1 MLTPVAYVPCVCPRH
16 RRIEEEPTFVYTKAS
31 EVLSRLLPDATTLHL
46 EAWHVDDAA
55 MQITLLVSSTQAIVP
70 CPLCDM
76 PTYHIHSRYARTL
89 ADLPWAN
96 YRVRLYLL
104 VRKFFCRNAACS
116 RRIFTERL
124 PTVAAPWARQTT
136 RLARRLIA
144 MGVALGGEA
153 GNKLALQLGMRVS
166 PDMLL
171 QRVRSSRCLAQP
183 VSRVLGVDD
192 WAFHKGH
199 RYGTILVD
207 LERRKPIDLL
217 PDREPATLAAWLKTH
232 PGVQLITRDR
242 AAKYAEGARE
252 GAPHAVQVA
261 DRWHLLKN
269 LREAVQRFLTRQH
282 AWLEQATARVTQ
294 CQLLEHTTTAGP
306 VAMLSSRSAKEIQH
320 NRAKRH
326 ARYCQVLELH
336 HQGVS
341 QQKIATTLGMSPI
354 TVRTFIRAGTF
365 PERATYR
372 RQSQLD
378 PYVAFLHQRWVAG
391 CKHPMQLWHEIVA
404 QGYPGTP
411 RMVRRYVERLG
422 QRLKPLT
429 PEQRTQVLQAETTF
443 KTPSV
448 RQASFWLLKP
458 SQERTS
464 DQEAFITQ
472 LCTLSTEIKEVC
484 ELSHA
489 FEQMLRERQAGG
501 LATWL
506 ENAEQSAVSELR
518 SFATGLRQDEA
529 AVTAALAYD
538 WSNGQVEGQIN
549 KLKLLK
555 RQMYGRAKLDLL
567 KARFLAAA

>member
-1 MLTPVAYVPCVCPRH
+1 V
-16 RRIEEEPTFVYTKAS
+16 
-31 EVLSRLLPDATTLHL
+31 D
-46 EAWHVDDAA
+46 EAAE
-55 MQITLLVSSTQAIVP
+55 QITLLVCSTQALVS
-70 CPLCDM
+70 CPLCTR
-76 PTYHIHSRYARTL
+76 PTPHIHSRYTRTL
-89 ADLPWAN
+89 ADLPWAH
-96 YRVRLYLL
+96 YRVRLHLQ

-124 PTVAAPWARQTT
+124 STVAAPWARQTT
-136 RLARRLIA
+136 RLACRLLA
-144 MGVALGGEA
+144 VGRALGGEA
-153 GNKLALQLGMRVS
+153 GTKLARQLGMQVS
-166 PDMLL
+166 PEMLL
-171 QRVRSSRCLAQP
+171 QRVRFSRCPPQP
-183 VSRVLGVDD
+183 VSRILGVDD

-217 PDREPATLAAWLKTH
+217 PDREPATLAAWLQAH
-232 PGVQLITRDR
+232 PGVQIITRDR
-242 AAKYAEGARE
+242 SAKYAEGARA

-282 AWLEQATARVTQ
+282 ARLEQATAQVTQ
-294 CQLLEHTTTAGP
+294 CQLLEQTTTAGP

-320 NRAKRH
+320 NRAKRY

-336 HQGVS
+336 HQGLS
-341 QQKIATTLGMSPI
+341 HKKIATTLGISPI

-372 RQSQLD
+372 RRSQLD
-378 PYVAFLHQRWVAG
+378 PYVAFVHQRWAAG
-391 CKHPMQLWHEIVA
+391 CKNPTQLWREIVA
-404 QGYPGTP
+404 QGYQGTP

-422 QRLKPLT
+422 QRLQPLP

-448 RQASFWLLKP
+448 RQASYWLLKP
-458 SQERTS
+458 SQEHTAE
-464 DQEAFITQ
+464 QEAFITQ
-472 LCTLSTEIKEVC
+472 LCTLSPEIKEVHV
-484 ELSHA
+484 LAHA
-489 FEQMLRERQAGG
+489 FEEMLRERHASG

-506 ENAEQSAVSELR
+506 ANAEQSAVSEIR
-518 SFATGLRQDEA
+518 SFATGIRQDEA
-529 AVTAALAYD
+529 AVTAALTYA

-567 KARFLAAA
+567 KARLLEAA